1 MKPFT
6 SKTVPTLDNYGPRKI
21 FQCPWTNTQCLIRA
35 DEESVLRDMRKVDII
50 ADGPF
55 HSLFGGPVAR
65 VLDEARIVG
74 NMEQTVSMLS
84 ESTKL
89 DYKTVQTALDRLTK
103 HGMVQKS
110 RRVGNAQTYR
120 FNVENELHSLLSW
133 AAEYQHGKRSR
144 R

>member
-1 MKPFT
+1 M
-6 SKTVPTLDNYGPRKI
+6 
-21 FQCPWTNTQCLIRA
+21 RA
-35 DEESVLRDMRKVDII
+35 DEESVLRDMRKGDVI

-103 HGMVQKS
+103 HSMVQKS
-110 RRVGNAQTYR
+110 RRIGNAQTYQ

-133 AAEYQHGKRSR
+133 AAECQHGKRSR

>member
-1 MKPFT
+1 M
-6 SKTVPTLDNYGPRKI
+6 RKI
-21 FQCPWTNTQCLIRA
+21 DNVT
-35 DEESVLRDMRKVDII
+35 
-50 ADGPF
+50 DGPF
-55 HSLFGGPVAR
+55 HSLFGGPVAQ

-84 ESTKL
+84 KSTKL
-89 DYKTVQTALDRLTK
+89 DYKTVQTALERLTQ

-120 FNVENELHSLLSW
+120 FNVENDLHSLLEW

>member
-6 SKTVPTLDNYGPRKI
+6 SKIVPTLDNHIPRKI
-21 FQCPWTNTQCLIRA
+21 FQCSWTNTQCLIRI
-35 DEESVLRDMRKVDII
+35 DETFFLRDMRKVDFVT
-50 ADGPF
+50 DGPF

-84 ESTKL
+84 RSTKL
-89 DYKTVQTALDRLTK
+89 DYKTVQTAIDRLTK

-120 FNVENELHSLLSW
+120 FNVENDLHSLLDW
-133 AAEYQHGKRSR
+133 AAEFQHGKRSR